1 MGVFLLGEGSRFSL
15 LEAEEE
21 FVERELPDEAVVLE
35 EDEADLEDE
44 AAVLADEEELLED
57 EERLLA
63 DEEGINFCSL
73 CFSFIAG

>member
-1 MGVFLLGEGSRFSL
+1 MPLGVFLLGEGSRLSL

-44 AAVLADEEELLED
+44 AAVLEDEEVLLED
-57 EERLLA
+57 EE
-63 DEEGINFCSL
+63 GIKFCSL
-73 CFSFIAG
+73 CFSFVAG